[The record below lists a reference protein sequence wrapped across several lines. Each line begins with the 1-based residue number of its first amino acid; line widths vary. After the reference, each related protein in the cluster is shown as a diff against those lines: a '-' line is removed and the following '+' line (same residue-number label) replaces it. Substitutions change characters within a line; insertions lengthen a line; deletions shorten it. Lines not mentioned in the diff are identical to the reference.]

1 MLHVI
6 HAVKATR
13 VLSSEARD
21 PWRSRRGSTRHHP
34 QLRQALV
41 YRRCRPCSALDCWLG
56 AQGLFDPIEMAA
68 TMHRPPQEARLPT
81 RLDLRHHRR

>member
-13 VLSSEARD
+13 VLSSGARD
-21 PWRSRRGSTRHHP
+21 PWRSRSGPARHHP
-34 QLRQALV
+34 QRLQALV
-41 YRRCRPCSALDCWLG
+41 SRRGRTCSAFDRWLG

-68 TMHRPPQEARLPT
+68 TMHRTPQEARLSTP
-81 RLDLRHHRR
+81 LNLRHHRR